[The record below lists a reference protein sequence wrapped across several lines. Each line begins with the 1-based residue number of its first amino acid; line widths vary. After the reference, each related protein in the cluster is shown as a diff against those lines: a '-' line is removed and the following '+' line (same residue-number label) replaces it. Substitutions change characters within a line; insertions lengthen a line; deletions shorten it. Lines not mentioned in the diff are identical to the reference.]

1 MSAGPNGPCPYPGE
15 PSVTVTDHPCPPS
28 WNNATMLYEQ
38 VKKMPGPP
46 SWKSDIITLKE
57 APTEPQTLYWQDLV
71 ESTHFLFQN
80 PEFDG
85 NMAYVPSCLYQQDD
99 TQVYS
104 EMTMGE
110 EWHYQQVCPS
120 PNLLKSHNMIQFIK
134 AHLANGTTILGIILV
149 SDHTHLTNFTGDKKM
164 HAVYLSIG
172 NISKDIHQKHNSHA
186 WLLVTKIPISKFSK
200 TQFSGPK
207 TKQEAM
213 PGILSH
219 HLFHECMR

>member
-1 MSAGPNGPCPYPGE
+1 
-15 PSVTVTDHPCPPS
+15 
-28 WNNATMLYEQ
+28 MLYER

-46 SWKSDIITLKE
+46 SWKSDVITLKE
-57 APTEPQTLYWQDLV
+57 ATTEPQTLYLRDLV
-71 ESTHFLFQN
+71 ESVHFLFQN

-85 NMAYVPSCLYQQDD
+85 NMAYAPSHLYQQDD

-120 PNLLKSHNMIQFIK
+120 PNLLKSHNMIRFIK
-134 AHLANGTTILGIILV
+134 AHLANGSTILGIILV
-149 SDHTHLTNFTGDKKM
+149 SDRTHLINFTGDKKM

-172 NISKDIHQKHNSHA
+172 NISKDVCRKHNSCA
-186 WLLVTKIPISKFSK
+186 WLLVTKIPISKSLK

-213 PGILSH
+213 PGILSTAYSMNACNKYLH
-219 HLFHECMR
+219 PCDLIRGSTMLCLPLMGILNSVWLS

>member
-15 PSVTVTDHPCPPS
+15 PSVTVTDHPHPPS
-28 WNNATMLYEQ
+28 WNNAAMLYEW

-46 SWKSDIITLKE
+46 SWKSDVITLKE
-57 APTEPQTLYWQDLV
+57 APTEPQTLYWRDLV
-71 ESTHFLFQN
+71 ESAHFLFQN

-85 NMAYVPSCLYQQDD
+85 NMAYAPSCLYQQDD
-99 TQVYS
+99 TRVYS

-120 PNLLKSHNMIQFIK
+120 PNLLKSHNMIRFIK
-134 AHLANGTTILGIILV
+134 AHLANRSTILGIILA
-149 SDHTHLTNFTGDKKM
+149 SDCTHLTNFTGDKKM
-164 HAVYLSIG
+164 HTVYLSIG
-172 NISKDIHQKHNSHA
+172 NISKDIRWKHNSRA

-219 HLFHECMR
+219 CLFHECM

>member
-1 MSAGPNGPCPYPGE
+1 MY
-15 PSVTVTDHPCPPS
+15 HPCPPS
-28 WNNATMLYEQ
+28 WNDAAMLYEW

-46 SWKSDIITLKE
+46 SWKSDVITLKE
-57 APTEPQTLYWQDLV
+57 APTELQTLYWQDLV

-85 NMAYVPSCLYQQDD
+85 NMAYVPLHLYQQDD
-99 TQVYS
+99 TQIYS

-134 AHLANGTTILGIILV
+134 ACLANGTTILGIILV
-149 SDHTHLTNFTGDKKM
+149 SDCTHLTNFTGDKKM
-164 HAVYLSIG
+164 HTLYLSIG
-172 NISKDIHQKHNSHA
+172 NISKDVCQKHNSCT
-186 WLLVTKIPISKFSK
+186 WLLVTKIPISKFLK

-219 HLFHECMR
+219 CLFHECM